1 MNLTREGNDPAGP
14 GRRCR
19 AAALLAVT
27 AGAVVLA
34 GCSSPSA
41 GPSGP
46 TPAQARQQL
55 ARALR
60 SWAAF
65 PASASP
71 RPIVLTSP
79 RISDPASGFPDA
91 AVKLAYI
98 AGAISPPVTLPSGPA
113 TAAGYPLIG
122 ARAAVDVLRTGAA
135 HGAASSLRLAVT
147 AMSLGTGVFDTDRG
161 PLRLPAWVLDLR
173 QVPDPARVLAVAPA
187 RFFQAASRSAGSSP
201 LLRTASLGPD
211 GRTLTVQF
219 VGAQPGSGD
228 CTAGYRLLAAG
239 SAVAVAVTLV
249 TDVHGDPNAACSS
262 VGYSRHASTVL
273 PARLGDRVLVD
284 APSAMAVIVTRAS
297 RRPR

>member
-1 MNLTREGNDPAGP
+1 MNLTHEGRHPAGP
-14 GRRCR
+14 GRRFR
-19 AAALLAVT
+19 AALLAVT

-34 GCSSPSA
+34 GCAAPSTGA
-41 GPSGP
+41 SGP

-55 ARALR
+55 ASALR

-71 RPIVLTSP
+71 RPLVLTSP
-79 RISDPASGFPDA
+79 RVSDPAGGFPDA
-91 AVKLAYI
+91 ATKLAYI
-98 AGAISPPVTLPSGPA
+98 AGAISPPAALPSGPA
-113 TAAGYPLIG
+113 TAAGYPLISAG
-122 ARAAVDVLRTGAA
+122 AAVDVLRSGAVQSPA
-135 HGAASSLRLAVT
+135 PSARLAIT

-161 PLRLPAWVLDLR
+161 PVRLPAWVLGFR

-239 SAVAVAVTLV
+239 SPAAVAVTLI
-249 TDVHGDPNAACSS
+249 THAHGDPDEACSS
-262 VGYSRHASTVL
+262 VGYSRHATTVL
-273 PARLGDRVLVD
+273 PAPLGNRVLVD
-284 APSAMAVIVTRAS
+284 APSATAIIVTRAG
-297 RRPR
+297 P